1 MDYLLTFV
9 ELSLGLAGVAALIAV
24 FRDHKK
30 RKWRRFQFLGLIM
43 HAMIAFVFSLLPFL
57 VNAFTKDL
65 EITWAICS
73 GVLSVQIISQI
84 TMVFIADKDSTFIVK
99 LELFLFGLF
108 TAIILILNA
117 LGIYYEKSIDAYYIG
132 VLFHL
137 LQGVLI
143 FVLFILE
150 SDIGISENKQDNVS
164 A

>member
-65 EITWAICS
+65 GKNMGYLFRSVISSIARCADFRLIHS
-73 GVLSVQIISQI
+73 GIRYR
-84 TMVFIADKDSTFIVK
+84 
-99 LELFLFGLF
+99 
-108 TAIILILNA
+108 
-117 LGIYYEKSIDAYYIG
+117 YY
-132 VLFHL
+132 
-137 LQGVLI
+137 
-143 FVLFILE
+143 
-150 SDIGISENKQDNVS
+150 
-164 A
+164 

>member
-65 EITWAICS
+65 EKTWAICS
-73 GVLSVQIISQI
+73 
-84 TMVFIADKDSTFIVK
+84 
-99 LELFLFGLF
+99 
-108 TAIILILNA
+108 
-117 LGIYYEKSIDAYYIG
+117 G

-143 FVLFILE
+143 FVLFILG
-150 SDIGISENKQDNVS
+150 SDIGITENKQDNIS